1 MITPF
6 PAPQRRRRLNPLGW
20 TLVLHTEETDE
31 ELEDGLA
38 WVRWLFQS
46 VRIRCQRIVFECS
59 TMDRSVWP
67 QEWGQ
72 FAGASFLPTLAPI
85 LLQAWRAA
93 AEGNDQ
99 DLIKWDRECSVQLAP
114 EAVESSAAAGAI
126 LLSKTEGAKYQGAL
140 GRFRQSVARGE
151 STGHAA
157 TVWAALA
164 AMFQLPPAEVLAE
177 YLRQEWL
184 VGAARSGLSWEPQG
198 PLSFSGLTHQALR
211 QCGWAQPGVVARRV
225 AEPAPRQMRHE
236 S

>member
-6 PAPQRRRRLNPLGW
+6 PAPQRRRRVNPLGW
-20 TLVLHTEETDE
+20 TLALHTEAAAE
-31 ELEDGLA
+31 EHEDGLA
-38 WVRWLFQS
+38 WVRWLFQT
-46 VRIRCQRIVFECS
+46 VRIRCSRMVFDCA
-59 TMDRSVWP
+59 TTDRSVWL

-72 FAGASFLPTLAPI
+72 FAGTCFLPTLGPI
-85 LLQAWRAA
+85 LLNAWSAA
-93 AEGNDQ
+93 TEGNEQ
-99 DLIKWDRECSVQLAP
+99 ELIKWDRECSTLLAP
-114 EAVESSAAAGAI
+114 EAIEASAAAGAI

-184 VGAARSGLSWEPQG
+184 VCAAHAGLSWEPQG

-211 QCGWAQPGVVARRV
+211 QCGWAQPGVVARGV
-225 AEPAPRQMRHE
+225 AEPAPRQLRHE